1 MKMTVND
8 AVNSHECLKKF
19 GEKSIPMSVA
29 VTVAYNQRLLN
40 DVVGEF
46 EKRRGEI
53 LEKFG
58 TPDKETGGYKLIGD
72 ARKKYNEAG
81 TKLAEEEVDL
91 DLKQITMTALSDDF
105 ETGSNDIMFL
115 LWMFKDAPQIE
126 KPKTVKAA

>member
-8 AVNSHECLKKF
+8 AVNSHECLRKF

-46 EKRRGEI
+46 EKRRGE
-53 LEKFG
+53 LLDKFG
-58 TPDKETGGYKLIGD
+58 TPDKETGGYKLEEP
-72 ARKKYNEAG
+72 ARKKFNEENR
-81 TKLAEEEVDL
+81 KLADEEIEL

-115 LWMFKDAPQIE
+115 LWMFKDAPQVA
-126 KPKTVKAA
+126 KPKAA